1 MTSPIEPRPYRGSA
15 TPMGLYL
22 RSSRDTRLAAWLNP
36 ILSCLWFT
44 FAQVY
49 RCVEPKISN
58 SRTVVVPLID
68 GEKEKKKKL
77 KKNKIFTV
85 SFFSKNL
92 TTKMIFFILS
102 NSFFK
107 GHACFSGWIVFWINT
122 NCIKNCPKFS
132 KLLFLQLI
140 KNNRINFVSVNPLD
154 RLLSCSR

>member
-68 GEKEKKKKL
+68 GEKEKKKKIE
-77 KKNKIFTV
+77 KEQDFYRFFFFEKFNNENDFFH
-85 SFFSKNL
+85 SF
-92 TTKMIFFILS
+92 
-102 NSFFK
+102 
-107 GHACFSGWIVFWINT
+107 
-122 NCIKNCPKFS
+122 
-132 KLLFLQLI
+132 
-140 KNNRINFVSVNPLD
+140 
-154 RLLSCSR
+154 